1 LLKEVERNEER
12 KKEQAAKGLDGLSY
26 FVLTK
31 LQEEGVSNAEAVSKK
46 VGEAFTNF
54 QNWRSSEKDLREL
67 REKVTFAIIA
77 EEEDLDKVS
86 ALVDRLFT
94 VLQKNVK

>member
-1 LLKEVERNEER
+1 M
-12 KKEQAAKGLDGLSY
+12 
-26 FVLTK
+26 
-31 LQEEGVSNAEAVSKK
+31 
-46 VGEAFTNF
+46 GEAFTNF

-67 REKVTFAIIA
+67 RKKVTFAIVA